1 VGLFN
6 KWLSNAIGQQAEN
19 LTSAASARA
28 ENGGDPISAALGANG
43 ADQVRQLMAGMSR
56 FGFTLDA
63 DEALGQQPDRDA
75 MQNPFKRITDPV
87 EGSMHIVGCTAL
99 DPREMRAPCHIT
111 YVIQAAGI
119 PAFSGDQ
126 VFELWSRQ
134 WPNPGDDLPVVFDRA
149 KPDRIQIQFDQLP
162 THADSARMHAEQLA
176 EQLRAGGTA
185 GAGQPGAPI
194 ATGPFAGWPA
204 PTTIT
209 PIVIGSADPARIS
222 DAIARAE
229 QALGMDLNGDGVI
242 GGPAAPPPAQAPPP
256 PAPPPAADDTIS
268 RLERLAKLRDT
279 GVITPDEF
287 EGQKRKILG
296 E

>member
-1 VGLFN
+1 
-6 KWLSNAIGQQAEN
+6 
-19 LTSAASARA
+19 
-28 ENGGDPISAALGANG
+28 
-43 ADQVRQLMAGMSR
+43 
-56 FGFTLDA
+56 
-63 DEALGQQPDRDA
+63 

-111 YVIQAAGI
+111 YVIQAQGI
-119 PAFSGDQ
+119 PAFSGEQ
-126 VFELWSRQ
+126 VFELWSNQ
-134 WPNPGDDLPVVFDRA
+134 WPSPGDDLPVVFDRA
-149 KPDRIQIQFDQLP
+149 KPDRVQIQFDQLP

-176 EQLRAGGTA
+176 EQLRAGGAAAATA
-185 GAGQPGAPI
+185 PGSVQPGPTI
-194 ATGPFAGWPA
+194 ATGPFAGWPT

-209 PIVIGSADPARIS
+209 PIVIGSADPARIN

-229 QALGMDLNGDGVI
+229 QALGMDLNGDGAI
-242 GGPAAPPPAQAPPP
+242 GGPMAPPPAQAPPAP
-256 PAPPPAADDTIS
+256 PAPAPPAPADDTIS

>member
-1 VGLFN
+1 
-6 KWLSNAIGQQAEN
+6 
-19 LTSAASARA
+19 
-28 ENGGDPISAALGANG
+28 
-43 ADQVRQLMAGMSR
+43 
-56 FGFTLDA
+56 
-63 DEALGQQPDRDA
+63 

-111 YVIQAAGI
+111 YVIQAQGI

-134 WPNPGDDLPVVFDRA
+134 WPNPGDDLPVVFDRQ
-149 KPDRIQIQFDQLP
+149 KPDRIQIQFDRIP

-176 EQLRAGGTA
+176 EQLRAA
-185 GAGQPGAPI
+185 GAAAPTQPGAPI
-194 ATGPFAGWPA
+194 AGGPFAGWPA
-204 PTTIT
+204 PTTVT
-209 PIVIGSADPARIS
+209 PIVIGSTDPARIS
-222 DAIARAE
+222 DAISRAE

-242 GGPAAPPPAQAPPP
+242 GGPASPSAQATPSVPTA
-256 PAPPPAADDTIS
+256 PAAPPAAGGDDTIS

-279 GVITPDEF
+279 GLITADEF